1 MTYKRALQLYFTPR
15 AFRSRDPHSNASGSH
30 NAPISLTYIADG
42 HEYDPLSMSTEKR
55 FFLQST
61 RAQLQFLQQSQ
72 VTVKHLCTFVSS
84 SWDMACQVAEEAQIL
99 GARYITQTIILS
111 DETLLVQSTLLLR
124 TTSTKVNIAI
134 EVSIRNGEGVAD
146 IDIRVKPSARVVYG
160 EELNT
165 KRMNDFLGQRL
176 DLPKKGKNAEKG
188 RWANV
193 VGELERRL
201 SARGKKS

>member
-15 AFRSRDPHSNASGSH
+15 AFKCSDPHSNASGSY

-42 HEYDPLSMSTEKR
+42 HEYDPQSMSTEKR

-72 VTVKHLCTFVSS
+72 VTVKHLCTFISS

-99 GARYITQTIILS
+99 GAVYITQPMIMS

-124 TTSTKVNIAI
+124 EIRTKVNITI
-134 EVSIRNGEGVAD
+134 EVSIRNGEGVTD
-146 IDIRVKPSARVVYG
+146 MDVTIKPSARVVYG
-160 EELNT
+160 EELNA
-165 KRMNDFLGQRL
+165 KRMNDFLGQKLGLR
-176 DLPKKGKNAEKG
+176 KKGKYAEKG
-188 RWANV
+188 RWASV
-193 VGELERRL
+193 VGELDRRL
-201 SARGKKS
+201 SVRGRKL